1 MHTYEGREL
10 ASLNDNNTSAF
21 DCRGVTGGS
30 SWSEHSY
37 GTAIDIN
44 PRQNP

>member
-1 MHTYEGREL
+1 
-10 ASLNDNNTSAF
+10 
-21 DCRGVTGGS
+21 VTGGS